1 MTNKDANMNAKE
13 PSAGESS
20 TVPETIYDAAMREGA
35 KGKSIEEQLQA
46 GIPKRADYSRLED
59 KGPKD
64 DIEAEEQMEAEHFEK
79 KS

>member
-20 TVPETIYDAAMREGA
+20 TAL
-35 KGKSIEEQLQA
+35 KSVEEQLDA
-46 GIPKRADYSRLED
+46 GIPKRPDYSQLED